1 MSPGAGGVVD
11 VAGIPVGPGQPLAAL
26 LGPCVIES
34 EELCLEVGAQLAAIS
49 ERTGVPVVFKSSF
62 LKDNRSS
69 EQSYQGPGLEEG
81 LRILEKVRLETGLPI
96 VSDIHDLSEVEAAG
110 EVLDIVQIPA
120 YLCQQTRLAIA
131 AAKTGRV
138 VNVKKGQFM
147 APEDMANAVGKIRR
161 AGNDRI
167 LLTDRGTCHGYR
179 NLVVDM
185 RAIPKMQKLGVP
197 VVMDAGHAVRIY
209 GVRSDDP
216 AGGEPESIETLARA
230 GVAAG
235 ADLVF
240 LEVHPDPPSALC
252 DAMSMLR
259 LDDIERILRGLR
271 RLREVTLEIAAE
283 TEPSRATAR

>member
-1 MSPGAGGVVD
+1 MSAFEVAGFRVGAGE
-11 VAGIPVGPGQPLAAL
+11 PLAAIA
-26 LGPCVIES
+26 GPCVIES
-34 EELCLEVGAQLAAIS
+34 EELCLSVAAELARIS
-49 ERTGVPVVFKSSF
+49 EAVDVPIIFKSSF

-69 EQSYQGPGLEEG
+69 ERSFQGPGLEEG
-81 LRILEKVRLETGLPI
+81 LRILEKVRRETGLP
-96 VSDIHDLSEVEAAG
+96 VLSDVHDLSEVEAAG
-110 EVLDIVQIPA
+110 EVLDVVQIPA

-131 AAKTGRV
+131 VAETGRV

-167 LLTDRGTCHGYR
+167 LLTDRGSSFGYR
-179 NLVVDM
+179 NLVVDV
-185 RAIPKMQKLGVP
+185 RSIPKMRALGVP

-216 AGGEPESIETLARA
+216 AGGEPESIETIARA

-240 LEVHPDPPSALC
+240 LETHPDPRHALC
-252 DAMSMLR
+252 DAMSMLP
-259 LDDIERILRGLR
+259 LAQMERIFGQLARIRSL
-271 RLREVTLEIAAE
+271 VLEFAAS
-283 TEPSRATAR
+283 TPPAAAGARAS